1 MAQNLALVSMKDL
14 EAFVIKQSIKNEV
27 WGPKQ
32 AAEYLE
38 CSESHLKKLANKGEV
53 PGHKLG
59 NDWKFSSIALFEL
72 ISKKDLK
79 K

>member
-1 MAQNLALVSMKDL
+1 MTQNLALVSMEDL
-14 EAFVIKQSIKNEV
+14 EAFVTKQSIKNEI
-27 WGPKQ
+27 WGPKK

-72 ISKKDLK
+72 ISKTSLK